1 MPLAGD
7 TASRDNMAVRKILL
21 LGNPNLRIRC
31 SRVKDFSSKD
41 TRATIA
47 DLRDTLDDFRM
58 RRGFGRGIAAPQIGS
73 RLRIIFIRIGD
84 LGAMINPVI
93 IERSKRSFELWD
105 DCFSFPEILVRV
117 KRHARIEVS
126 YVDERGSQKTLQAA
140 GDLSELLQHEIDH
153 INGVLAIDRAISKE
167 HIILR
172 SELRRLS

>member
-105 DCFSFPEILVRV
+105 DCFS
-117 KRHARIEVS
+117 
-126 YVDERGSQKTLQAA
+126 
-140 GDLSELLQHEIDH
+140 
-153 INGVLAIDRAISKE
+153 
-167 HIILR
+167 
-172 SELRRLS
+172 